1 MPMNTAHNV
10 GVAAK
15 IGTYSDA
22 IEISPNARWLITS
35 GTPGITAEG
44 KLPEDF
50 ATQAT
55 LAWEHCIRMLQAAN
69 MGVGDIV
76 KITQYLTRR
85 SDLEAYRPIRSR
97 FLGETRPASML
108 SFVSELVWPKMYFEL
123 EIVAAAR

>member
-1 MPMNTAHNV
+1 MNIARNV

-22 IEISPNARWLITS
+22 VEVPVGARWLMTS
-35 GTPGITAEG
+35 GTPGLDVEG

-55 LAWEHCIRMLQAAN
+55 LAWESCIRMLKAAD
-69 MGVGDIV
+69 MTVEDIV

-85 SDLEAYRPIRSR
+85 SDLEAYRPIRSK
-97 FLGETRPASML
+97 FLGNARPASML
-108 SFVSELVWPKMYFEL
+108 SFVHELVWPNMYFEL
-123 EIVAAAR
+123 EIVAAATS